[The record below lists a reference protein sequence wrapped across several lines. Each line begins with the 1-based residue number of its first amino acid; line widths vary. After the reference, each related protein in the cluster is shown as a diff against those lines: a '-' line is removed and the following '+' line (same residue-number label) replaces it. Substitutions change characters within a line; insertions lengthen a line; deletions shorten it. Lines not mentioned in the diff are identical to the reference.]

1 MSTKQHENYTY
12 TFSIGANVP
21 LTKEGNIMVD
31 GVLASCYPSAD
42 HDLVHF
48 IMTPIQWFP
57 ETTEWI
63 FSDENGFQ
71 GYVKIVEVF
80 GRLMLPYGQIY
91 N

>member
-42 HDLVHF
+42 HD
-48 IMTPIQWFP
+48 
-57 ETTEWI
+57 
-63 FSDENGFQ
+63 
-71 GYVKIVEVF
+71 F
-80 GRLMLPYGQIY
+80 GPFY
-91 N
+91 NDTNPMVS

>member
-1 MSTKQHENYTY
+1 MSTKQHENYTDM
-12 TFSIGANVP
+12 FSIGAYVP

-42 HDLVHF
+42 HDILHF
-48 IMTPIQWFP
+48 GMIPIQWFP

-63 FSDENGFQ
+63 FGAENGFQ
-71 GYVKIVEVF
+71 GYVEIVEVF
-80 GRLMLPYGQIY
+80 GRLMLPYGQVY